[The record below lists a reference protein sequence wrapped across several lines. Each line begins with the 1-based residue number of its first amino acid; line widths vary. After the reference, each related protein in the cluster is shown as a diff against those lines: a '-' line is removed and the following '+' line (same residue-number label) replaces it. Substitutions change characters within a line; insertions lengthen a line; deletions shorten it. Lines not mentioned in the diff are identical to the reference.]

1 MKKQRLFYLDLIR
14 AVALASILIVHF
26 NATVTGYFTLPHK
39 LFTSTSPLPKER
51 LGRALSSGMG
61 KINLF
66 SWGVA
71 STSSSARI
79 I

>member
-39 LFTSTSPLPKER
+39 LFSHST
-51 LGRALSSGMG
+51 A
-61 KINLF
+61 
-66 SWGVA
+66 
-71 STSSSARI
+71 
-79 I
+79 